1 MGDNRQV
8 STLNRTVPR
17 WHALIVTAVVALF
30 AVAACGGSDGKKA
43 DDAVP
48 VPKGFDVPA
57 GVTLTKGGT
66 VLTEDD
72 SASVIYQVGNAAASA
87 ITVTVTSVAKGDIDD
102 FKFFS
107 LDEETKQASPF
118 YVSVTVKN
126 EGPAG
131 LGGAALP
138 IYAHDSSNTIFPPN
152 ELVGDFKPCPQPA
165 LPKTFLPGAT
175 ADLCLVYLVPKGK
188 ALQSV
193 DLQTGS
199 SKDAITWTP

>member
-1 MGDNRQV
+1 VGDNRHV
-8 STLNRTVPR
+8 SPIYRSLVRL
-17 WHALIVTAVVALF
+17 AAVALTL
-30 AVAACGGSDGKKA
+30 AMLTACGSKDKK

-57 GVTLTKGGT
+57 GVKLTPGGT
-66 VLTEDD
+66 KLTEDHP
-72 SASVIYQVGNAAASA
+72 ASVIYQIGSKATSA
-87 ITVTVTSVAKGDIDD
+87 ITVTVTQVAKGNIAD

-107 LDEETKQASPF
+107 LDAAAKASSPF

-131 LGGAALP
+131 LGGVALP

-152 ELVGDFKPCPQPA
+152 ELIGTFKPCPNPS
-165 LPKTFLPGAT
+165 LPKSFLPGST
-175 ADLCLVYLVPKGK
+175 ASLCLVYLVPKGK

-193 DLQTGS
+193 DLQTGT
-199 SKDAITWTP
+199 SKDAISWSP

>member
-8 STLNRTVPR
+8 STLKRS
-17 WHALIVTAVVALF
+17 ALVLTAVVTLLV
-30 AVAACGGSDGKKA
+30 VAACGSDAKK
-43 DDAVP
+43 DDDVP

-66 VLTEDD
+66 TLTEDD
-72 SASVIYQVGNAAASA
+72 SASVIYQVGSAAASA
-87 ITVTVTSVAKGDIDD
+87 ITVTVTSVAKGDIED

-152 ELVGDFKPCPQPA
+152 ELVGNFKPCPTPA
-165 LPKTFLPGAT
+165 LPKSFLPGAS
-175 ADLCLVYLVPKGK
+175 ANLCLVYLVPKGK

-199 SKDAITWTP
+199 AKDAITWTP

>member
-1 MGDNRQV
+1 VRDNRRV
-8 STLNRTVPR
+8 KGLRIAGTVATLV
-17 WHALIVTAVVALF
+17 LVAG
-30 AVAACGGSDGKKA
+30 CSSSGSDDGGST

-66 VLTEDD
+66 TLTEDKP
-72 SASVIYQVGNAAASA
+72 ASVVYQVGGRAASA
-87 ITVTVTSVAKGDIDD
+87 ITVTVSAVRKGSIKRD
-102 FKFFS
+102 FRFFS
-107 LDEETKQASPF
+107 LSEADRRATPF
-118 YVSVTVKN
+118 YVDVTVKN

-138 IYAHDSSNTIFPPN
+138 IFAHDSSNTNLPANDI
-152 ELVGDFKPCPQPA
+152 VGTFKPCKNST
-165 LPKTFLPGAT
+165 LPKSFLTGET
-175 ADLCLVYLVPKGK
+175 AKLCLVYLVPRGK

-199 SKDAITWTP
+199 AKDAITWTP

>member
-1 MGDNRQV
+1 M
-8 STLNRTVPR
+8 
-17 WHALIVTAVVALF
+17 ALAAL
-30 AVAACGGSDGKKA
+30 AACGGSDAKK
-43 DDAVP
+43 DEAVP

-66 VLTEDD
+66 VLTEDK
-72 SASVIYQVGNAAASA
+72 SASVIYQVGSAAASA
-87 ITVTVTSVAKGDIDD
+87 ITVTVTQVKKGDIKD
-102 FKFFS
+102 FRFFS
-107 LDEETKQASPF
+107 LDDETKQASPF
-118 YVSVTVKN
+118 YVNVTVKN

-152 ELVGDFKPCPQPA
+152 ELVGKFKPCPNPS
-165 LPKTFLPGAT
+165 LPKTFLPGSS

-199 SKDAITWTP
+199 AKDAITWTP

>member
-1 MGDNRQV
+1 M
-8 STLNRTVPR
+8 TL
-17 WHALIVTAVVALF
+17 LVVG
-30 AVAACGGSDGKKA
+30 ACGSDAEK
-43 DDAVP
+43 DDDTVP

-66 VLTEDD
+66 TLSEDQ
-72 SASVIYQVGNAAASA
+72 SASVIYQVGSAAASG
-87 ITVTVTSVAKGDIDD
+87 ITVTVTSVAKGDIKD
-102 FKFFS
+102 FTFFS
-107 LDEETKQASPF
+107 LDAETKQASPF

-152 ELVGDFKPCPQPA
+152 ELVGDFKPCPNPA
-165 LPKTFLPGAT
+165 LPKSFLPGAS
-175 ADLCLVYLVPKGK
+175 AELCLVYLVPKGK